1 LKALAFTDFAAKV
14 AIETLQFPSYE
25 TVTRKPTGI
34 ATGSGEPERGEQVPW
49 MVVKV
54 VVATVAVVVEKAV
67 DVETSVVIRWLVS
80 PTR

>member
-1 LKALAFTDFAAKV
+1 
-14 AIETLQFPSYE
+14 
-25 TVTRKPTGI
+25 
-34 ATGSGEPERGEQVPW
+34 